1 MTTAITVVIIILCIV
16 MAIAFK
22 RGKCRH
28 KDASRSTT
36 ATNNEAHEID
46 TTNDPIYDSPIV
58 FNIKENVA
66 YATITK
72 RVRREE

>member
-1 MTTAITVVIIILCIV
+1 MTTAITVVIIILFIV

-22 RGKCRH
+22 RGKCCH

-36 ATNNEAHEID
+36 ATNNEAHEMTLQD
-46 TTNDPIYDSPIV
+46 TTNDPVYDSPMV
-58 FNIKENVA
+58 FDIKENVA

-72 RVRREE
+72 KST